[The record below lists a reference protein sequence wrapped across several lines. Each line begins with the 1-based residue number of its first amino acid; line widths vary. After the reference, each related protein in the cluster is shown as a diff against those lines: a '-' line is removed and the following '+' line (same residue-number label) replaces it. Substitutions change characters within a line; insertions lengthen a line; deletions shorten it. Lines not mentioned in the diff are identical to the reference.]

1 VAGGDEG
8 AIDVQPKSFTLMPRL
23 DEGSRVAKVAS
34 KARLARQAI
43 DRFLVD
49 VAAQLAP
56 NTLVVDGGAGNCKHK
71 NFFPHLRYIAFDFK
85 PRRRRVYGEI
95 DLSADLYQMPFR
107 KDTFEAA
114 INVDVLEHLKKPR
127 EVLKELCRVLRP
139 GGNLFLIAPQGWQ
152 EHGMPNDYFR
162 FTSSGLGYLLEQA
175 GFEIVSIRP
184 LGGFFWYLGHRI
196 SLSYRYLF
204 PTKRRMIWKILDAPV
219 RHPARL
225 LLRFIIPYL
234 CFHLDALGKE
244 KSFTLNYGCVCR
256 KPV

>member
-1 VAGGDEG
+1 
-8 AIDVQPKSFTLMPRL
+8 MPRL

-85 PRRRRVYGEI
+85 PRRRRVYCEI

-114 INVDVLEHLKKPR
+114 INVDVLEHLKEPR

-162 FTSSGLGYLLEQA
+162 FTSSGLRYLLEQA

-234 CFHLDALGKE
+234 CFHLDALDKE